1 MTVAARAAEDLPGG
15 WARHLAPPRQVIVES
30 SSRCNFLCPL
40 CLWPKNK
47 RHGYLGPETFARFID
62 GAAAT
67 TELLCFSG
75 RGEPTLNPMLFD
87 VLPLAVAS
95 GVQTDLVTNGSNLL
109 RDFDAVLESG
119 VDNLVV
125 SIDADNAEDYARYRV
140 NGVFDEVVAG
150 MTLIAE
156 EKRRRGLEKP
166 ALRTCSVMFAYNA
179 DKLDDLRAFFGTLG
193 FESFIFKSAHLGHG
207 QLSEETHVL
216 AERWLPRDPALVR
229 PLHPSSPPQCEFLS
243 RAHLL
248 WNGDVCRCAIDH
260 ERMVVGNVNDRG
272 FAEIWAGDESR
283 RVVRTI
289 ARGEFDKC
297 QDCALNGAR
306 SVRETPDG
314 VLLI

>member
-1 MTVAARAAEDLPGG
+1 
-15 WARHLAPPRQVIVES
+15 
-30 SSRCNFLCPL
+30 
-40 CLWPKNK
+40 
-47 RHGYLGPETFARFID
+47 
-62 GAAAT
+62 
-67 TELLCFSG
+67 
-75 RGEPTLNPMLFD
+75 MLFD

-109 RDFDAVLESG
+109 RDFAAVLESG
-119 VDNLVV
+119 IDNLVV